1 MKQLKQI
8 LAATI
13 LAGALA
19 ACGSKPAET
28 PAEAPA
34 ETPAEAPAE
43 TAEAAAAA
51 TAEDGQNPVMNV
63 VGDYQADR
71 CSVHVEAQDKDGALI
86 TVHWGGSATESS
98 EWTMSGTFDAEKLT
112 VYYQDG
118 VKKNVVYDADGK
130 VTSEE
135 EVYVG
140 GHGTFTFNV
149 ENNTLTWE
157 EDQEKIADGMVFE
170 FVPVVQ

>member
-8 LAATI
+8 LAAAI
-13 LAGALA
+13 MAGALA

-34 ETPAEAPAE
+34 EAPTE
-43 TAEAAAAA
+43 TAAA
-51 TAEDGQNPVMNV
+51 EQGQNPVMNV

-71 CSVHVEAQDKDGALI
+71 CSVHVEPKDKDGALI
-86 TVHWGGSATESS
+86 TVHWGSSATESS
-98 EWTMSGTFDAEKLT
+98 EWTMSGTFDAEKHT

-118 VKKNVVYDADGK
+118 VKKNVVYDSDGK
-130 VTSEE
+130 MTSEE

-140 GHGTFTFNV
+140 GHGTFIFNA

-157 EDQEKIADGMVFE
+157 EDQEQIADGMVFE
-170 FVPVVQ
+170 FVPAAQ

>member
-8 LAATI
+8 LAAAI

-34 ETPAEAPAE
+34 ETPAEALAE

-51 TAEDGQNPVMNV
+51 TAEEGQNPVMNV

-86 TVHWGGSATESS
+86 TVHWGSSATEYS
-98 EWTMSGTFDAEKLT
+98 EWTMSGTFDAEKHT

-130 VTSEE
+130 VMLIDEIASGNMR
-135 EVYVG
+135 VY
-140 GHGTFTFNV
+140 
-149 ENNTLTWE
+149 
-157 EDQEKIADGMVFE
+157 KDGEYIQPLELSKLFFANM
-170 FVPVVQ
+170 

>member
-8 LAATI
+8 LAAAI
-13 LAGALA
+13 MAGALA

-34 ETPAEAPAE
+34 EAPTE
-43 TAEAAAAA
+43 TAAA
-51 TAEDGQNPVMNV
+51 EQGQNPVMNV

-71 CSVHVEAQDKDGALI
+71 CSVHVEPKDKDGALI
-86 TVHWGGSATESS
+86 TVHWGSSATESS
-98 EWTMSGTFDAEKLT
+98 EWTMSGTFDAEKHT

-118 VKKNVVYDADGK
+118 VKKNVVYDSDGK

-140 GHGTFTFNV
+140 GHGTFIFNA

-157 EDQEKIADGMVFE
+157 EDQEQIADGMVFE
-170 FVPVVQ
+170 FVPAAQ

>member
-8 LAATI
+8 LAATM
-13 LAGALA
+13 LAGALS

-43 TAEAAAAA
+43 TAA
-51 TAEDGQNPVMNV
+51 TAEEGQNPVMNV

-86 TVHWGGSATESS
+86 TVHWGSSATES
-98 EWTMSGTFDAEKLT
+98 SGTFDAEKHT

-140 GHGTFTFNV
+140 GHGTFTFNA
-149 ENNTLTWE
+149 ENNTMTWE

-170 FVPVVQ
+170 FVPAVQ

>member
-1 MKQLKQI
+1 MKLLKQI

-51 TAEDGQNPVMNV
+51 PAEEGQNPVMNV

-86 TVHWGGSATESS
+86 TVHWGSSATESS
-98 EWTMSGTFDAEKLT
+98 EWTMSGTFDAEKHT

-140 GHGTFTFNV
+140 GHGTFTFNA
-149 ENNTLTWE
+149 ENNTMTWE

-170 FVPVVQ
+170 FVPAVQ

>member
-8 LAATI
+8 LAATM

-43 TAEAAAAA
+43 TAAA
-51 TAEDGQNPVMNV
+51 AEDGQNPVMNV
-63 VGDYQADR
+63 IGDYQADR
-71 CSVHVEAQDKDGALI
+71 CSVHVEAQGKDGALI
-86 TVHWGGSATESS
+86 TVHWGGSAAESS

-112 VYYQDG
+112 VCYQDG

-140 GHGTFTFNV
+140 GHGTFIFNV

-170 FVPVVQ
+170 FVPAVQ

>member
-8 LAATI
+8 LAATM

-28 PAEAPA
+28 PAE
-34 ETPAEAPAE
+34 TPAEAPAE
-43 TAEAAAAA
+43 TAA
-51 TAEDGQNPVMNV
+51 TAEEGQNPVMNV

-86 TVHWGGSATESS
+86 TVHWGSSATESS
-98 EWTMSGTFDAEKLT
+98 EWTMSGTFDAEKHT

-140 GHGTFTFNV
+140 GHGTFAFNA
-149 ENNTLTWE
+149 ENNTMTWE

-170 FVPVVQ
+170 FVPAVQ

>member
-8 LAATI
+8 LAAAI
-13 LAGALA
+13 MAGALA

-34 ETPAEAPAE
+34 EAPTE
-43 TAEAAAAA
+43 TAAA
-51 TAEDGQNPVMNV
+51 EQGQNPVMNV

-71 CSVHVEAQDKDGALI
+71 CSVHVEPKDKDGALI
-86 TVHWGGSATESS
+86 TVHWGSSATESS
-98 EWTMSGTFDAEKLT
+98 EWTMSGTFDAEKHT

-118 VKKNVVYDADGK
+118 VKKNVVYDSDGK

-140 GHGTFTFNV
+140 GHGTFIFNA

-170 FVPVVQ
+170 FVPAAQ

>member
-43 TAEAAAAA
+43 TAETAAAA

-63 VGDYQADR
+63 IGDYQADR
-71 CSVHVEAQDKDGALI
+71 CSVHVEAKDKDGALI

>member
-8 LAATI
+8 LAATM
-13 LAGALA
+13 LACALA

-28 PAEAPA
+28 PAE
-34 ETPAEAPAE
+34 TPAEAPAE
-43 TAEAAAAA
+43 TAA
-51 TAEDGQNPVMNV
+51 TAEEGQNPVMNV

-86 TVHWGGSATESS
+86 TVHWGSSATESS
-98 EWTMSGTFDAEKLT
+98 EWTMSGTFDAEKHT

-140 GHGTFTFNV
+140 GHGTFTFNA
-149 ENNTLTWE
+149 ENNTMTWE

-170 FVPVVQ
+170 FVPAVQ

>member
-43 TAEAAAAA
+43 TAETAAAA
-51 TAEDGQNPVMNV
+51 TAEEGQNPVMNV
-63 VGDYQADR
+63 IGDYQADR
-71 CSVHVEAQDKDGALI
+71 CSVHVEAKDKDGALI